1 MRSLV
6 ETLNTA
12 LAKGD
17 METVRDTLQAVANTI
32 REMLPKLAS
41 EKSREFFAKIITR
54 IGELIGRITTRKANL
69 QEVRTFTNDLKEKFK
84 QRMIE
89 RLKEKSI

>member
-41 EKSREFFAKIITR
+41 EKSREFFVKIITR

-69 QEVRTFTNDLKEKFK
+69 QEVHTFTNDLKEKFK